1 MTQQAIQTEAINRAV
16 SGQSVAN
23 YDSIFHGF
31 MEKGIA
37 LDDIQPRE
45 NVLTF
50 HAWKALGR
58 VVRKGEHGVKV
69 ATFVPVKGKAETP
82 EAEGKAGF
90 KMPRTVTVFHY
101 SQTKAIDETETAPET
116 LTPEHVEAIDDQAA
130 LYVRAKVSGVPVSF
144 RYVDGTHETFN
155 A

>member
-1 MTQQAIQTEAINRAV
+1 MTQQAIQAEALNRAV
-16 SGQSVAN
+16 SGSSTAN
-23 YDSIFHGF
+23 YMSILEGF
-31 MEKGIA
+31 ASKGIA
-37 LDDIQPRE
+37 LDEIQPRE

-69 ATFVPVKGKAETP
+69 ATFVPVKGKDAEQ
-82 EAEGKAGF
+82 AEDGKRSTGF
-90 KMPRTVTVFHY
+90 KMARTVTVFHI
-101 SQTKAIDETETAPET
+101 SQTEPIALPAEQLAAIDQQTAKF
-116 LTPEHVEAIDDQAA
+116 VAA
-130 LYVRAKVSGVPVSF
+130 RMSGVPVSF

>member
-1 MTQQAIQTEAINRAV
+1 MTQQAIATEALNRAT
-16 SGQSVAN
+16 SGNSVAN
-23 YDSIFHGF
+23 YDSIFRGF
-31 MEKGIA
+31 MAKGIA
-37 LDDIQPRE
+37 LDEIQPRE

-82 EAEGKAGF
+82 EVEGKPGF
-90 KMPRTVTVFHY
+90 NMARTVTVFHI
-101 SQTKAIDETETAPET
+101 SQTKEMDEPET
-116 LTPEHVEAIDDQAA
+116 LTPEHVEAIDQQTAKFVAA
-130 LYVRAKVSGVPVSF
+130 RMSGTPVSF